1 MGGGEVC
8 TNRGLVWLPQH
19 HTGWEGK
26 AWYGCHIPYGFKN
39 MVKRVLYV
47 GNGFRGKNGVL
58 ESIWGYV
65 AQSALKF

>member
-1 MGGGEVC
+1 MGGGEVY

-39 MVKRVLYV
+39 MVKRFYMLEMVLGV
-47 GNGFRGKNGVL
+47 KMGFWRV
-58 ESIWGYV
+58 SRDMWRR
-65 AQSALKF
+65 AP